1 MLRMHRTH
9 RLLLFIVLALGPA
22 TNLAAQQT
30 SKDSP
35 AKNELGIW
43 GGYSFDSP
51 HVFGEASDRRFAV
64 LALRYGRVFFNSKAA
79 SLEYTADIVPVA
91 VMRQPSFVPCVI
103 LVNGVFLSAFCPVG
117 RESVYGG
124 GVSPLGLKANLL
136 PHHQLQPFGAIS
148 VGFVDSLK
156 PIPVDVPGGTQFNFT
171 FDFQVGFQRFNAQHT
186 RAWMVGYKLQHI
198 SNADRTDVNF
208 GVDNNLFFFGYSFF
222 KRHL

>member
-1 MLRMHRTH
+1 MA
-9 RLLLFIVLALGPA
+9 LLIVLALAPGA
-22 TNLAAQQT
+22 NLAAQQT
-30 SKDSP
+30 SKDNP

-51 HVFGEASDRRFAV
+51 HVFGEASDRRLTV
-64 LALRYGRVFFNSKAA
+64 LALRYGRIFFESRPV

-91 VMRQPSFVPCVI
+91 VMRQPSFVACVI
-103 LVNGVFLSAFCPVG
+103 VVNGVFLSAFCPVG

-136 PHHQLQPFGAIS
+136 PHHQ
-148 VGFVDSLK
+148 
-156 PIPVDVPGGTQFNFT
+156 
-171 FDFQVGFQRFNAQHT
+171 FNAQHT

-208 GVDNNLFFFGYSFF
+208 GVDNNIFFFGYSIF